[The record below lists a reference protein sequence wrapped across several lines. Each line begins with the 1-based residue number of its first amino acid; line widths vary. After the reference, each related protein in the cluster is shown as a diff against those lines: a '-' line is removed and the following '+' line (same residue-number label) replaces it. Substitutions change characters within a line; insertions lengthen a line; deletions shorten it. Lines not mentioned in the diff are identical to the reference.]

1 MPRAKCFDREE
12 ALQKAMRAFWARGY
26 EATSI
31 QDLVDCMGINRGS
44 LYDTFGDKHQLFLA
58 ALDQYTDSSLTRG
71 LALREDGSAI
81 LILKDYLYSFMYRTL
96 GDPEKRGCFVT
107 NTTVERSSYDEQC
120 AKKLREYYD
129 SVETDL
135 TFLIERGQVSG
146 EIKNRRPA
154 AELASFFVGVMQGI
168 RVLGKVRPEETAL
181 RPMVEVALESLN
193 SNAAS
198 A

>member
-168 RVLGKVRPEETAL
+168 RGLGKVRPEETAL

>member
-44 LYDTFGDKHQLFLA
+44 LYDTFGDKHKLFMA

-71 LALREDGSAI
+71 LALREDGNAI

-96 GDPEKRGCFVT
+96 EDPEKRGCFVT
-107 NTTVERSSYDEQC
+107 NTTVERSAYDEQC
-120 AKKLREYYD
+120 ADKLRDYYNK
-129 SVETDL
+129 VENDIQ
-135 TFLIERGQVSG
+135 FLIERGQRSG
-146 EIKNRRPA
+146 EVISHRSA
-154 AELASFFVGVMQGI
+154 SDLASFFVGVMQGI
-168 RVLGKVRPEETAL
+168 RVMGKVKPHEAAL
-181 RPMVEVALESLN
+181 RPMVEVALEALN
-193 SNAAS
+193 GQKVG
-198 A
+198 

>member
-1 MPRAKCFDREE
+1 MARAKCFDQEE

-71 LALREDGSAI
+71 LALRKDGNSA

-96 GDPEKRGCFVT
+96 GDPEKRGCFAT

-120 AKKLREYYD
+120 AQKLREYYD
-129 SVETDL
+129 RVEADL
-135 TFLIERGQVSG
+135 TFLIERGQTAG
-146 EIKNRRPA
+146 EIRNSRPA
-154 AELASFFVGVMQGI
+154 ADLATFFVGVMQGI
-168 RVLGKVRPEETAL
+168 RVMGKVKPEETAL
-181 RPMVEVALESLN
+181 RPMVEVALETLG
-193 SNAAS
+193 S
-198 A
+198 AVSA